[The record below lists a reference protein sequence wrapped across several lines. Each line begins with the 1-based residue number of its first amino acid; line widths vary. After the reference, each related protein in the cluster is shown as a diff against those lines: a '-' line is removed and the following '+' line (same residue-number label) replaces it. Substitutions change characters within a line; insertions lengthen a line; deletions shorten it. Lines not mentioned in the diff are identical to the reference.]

1 MKTLILILSL
11 IISVQGFSQSQSDLT
26 KTSMQSL
33 QKADKDLNAIYQ
45 KLLTNYKSDAPFIKN
60 LKAAQKLWIQ
70 FRDAEMKMKYP
81 DRGPGYYGSSLPMC
95 KADYQ
100 AALTRDRINTLQQWI
115 DGVEEGDVC
124 AGSIR
129 MKK

>member
-1 MKTLILILSL
+1 MKTLVLVLSL
-11 IISVQGFSQSQSDLT
+11 IVSVQGFSQSQSDLS
-26 KTSMQSL
+26 KSSMQSL
-33 QKADKDLNAIYQ
+33 QKADKDLNSIYQ
-45 KLLTNYKSDAPFIKN
+45 KILTNYKSDALFIKN
-60 LKAAQKLWIQ
+60 LKAAQKVWIQ
-70 FRDAEMKMKYP
+70 FRDAEIKMKYP

-100 AALTRDRINTLQQWI
+100 AELTRDRIKTLQQWI

-124 AGSIR
+124 AGSVK